1 MPDNNTLIPAARVPI
16 WDKITNYVTR
26 EWYRWFYNIYVSV
39 ENGRRYGSYYDTT
52 TQTLAAINT
61 GYPITLN
68 NVAYKINDGPMQ
80 YGVYRGTPTSRV
92 YVDNTANYN
101 IQFSLQLTSTSAAAK
116 NVAVW
121 LCVNGYSIV
130 SPVNIG
136 VADSATLV
144 TITGNDQNAVAAW
157 NFVINLTAGDYFELM
172 WSADSTNVTIRSV
185 AATAYRPAV
194 PGVILTVTSIV
205 GG

>member
-16 WDKITNYVTR
+16 WDHITDYVTR

-68 NVAYKINDGPMQ
+68 NVANKINDGPMQ
-80 YGVYRGTPTSRV
+80 YGVYIGTPTSRV

-101 IQFSLQLTSTSAAAK
+101 IQFSLQLTSTNASAK
-116 NVAVW
+116 DISIW
-121 LCVNGYSIV
+121 LRVNGVDV
-130 SPVNIG
+130 S
-136 VADSATLV
+136 DSATIISL
-144 TITGNDQNAVAAW
+144 TGNNTNTVAAW
-157 NFVINLTAGDYFELM
+157 NFVINLTAGDYFELV
-172 WSADSTNVTIRSV
+172 WSADNTNVTIRSV

-194 PGVILTVTSIV
+194 PGVILTVTSLV